1 MTAPGPRHLSRESK
15 ALPPFKSAAEE
26 LFPSQWD
33 SPDPELLYRIL
44 TWWCGEVG
52 ATSAGLYRNEGKSQS
67 LVAQVGT
74 AHFPAALGAAPPPG
88 LESLLI
94 SGGAV
99 LFMAPELRSGEPR
112 GNDLALHLM
121 SAALGIHRLRG
132 RLKEQTFQA
141 KYRGVEM
148 EALYE
153 LGLAISST
161 LDPDRLAEDVLLR
174 AVSLLDARRGAFYEA
189 QEGKVALRSVIG
201 GRAAQ
206 SIPAERLAGVLEEGR
221 ARWVE
226 EHTDAFGALPGAAH
240 SLVAPIFSSGAPRGL
255 LVVGDKESRRGVGP
269 FSAQDLQTLSLVA
282 YQAAIAFENAHLHQQ
297 ALEKERLDRDM
308 KVAAQIQRQIL
319 PDRLPETPGY
329 EVFGWNRPARQV
341 GGDYY
346 DVLTLANGRLVLV
359 VADVSGKGMPAAL
372 MVSTL
377 HSALRLMLDQT
388 GVKQELLERL
398 NRHILDLSLP
408 NKFITLLLVEIEP
421 RSGRLRYLNAG
432 HNPGLLIGPRG
443 EATRLVAGGLPLGLL
458 PSSQYRMS
466 ELELEEGA
474 LLCLYS
480 DGITECA
487 SPEGDEFGEQRLAA
501 FLAQRIEQGLPALE
515 RDLDAACVRFAR
527 GEPQGDDQTVVL
539 LRRSRAGS
547 PQELP

>member
-1 MTAPGPRHLSRESK
+1 MSREPNK
-15 ALPPFKSAAEE
+15 LLPSESAADE
-26 LFPSQWD
+26 LFPSRWED
-33 SPDPELLYRIL
+33 PDPELLHRIL
-44 TWWCGEVG
+44 TWWCDE
-52 ATSAGLYRNEGKSQS
+52 
-67 LVAQVGT
+67 VGT
-74 AHFPAALGAAPPPG
+74 ASAALYQTEGRGQALIAHVGEADFPAAYGAGSPRGFKSQLIAG
-88 LESLLI
+88 GSLL
-94 SGGAV
+94 
-99 LFMAPELRSGEPR
+99 FMPPEAWCPESERHELT
-112 GNDLALHLM
+112 LHLL
-121 SAALGIHRLRG
+121 SAALGIHRLQG

-141 KYRGVEM
+141 KYRGVEL

-189 QEGKVALRSVIG
+189 RGGEVVLRSVIG
-201 GRAAQ
+201 GRAAP
-206 SIPAERLAGVLEEGR
+206 SVPSERLSGVLEEGR

-226 EHTDAFGALPGAAH
+226 EHTDAFGALPGAENC
-240 SLVAPIFSSGAPRGL
+240 LVAPIFSSGAPRGL

-269 FSAQDLQTLSLVA
+269 FSPQDLQTLSLFA

-329 EVFGWNRPARQV
+329 DVFGWNRPARQV

-388 GVKQELLERL
+388 GVKRELLERL

-421 RSGRLRYLNAG
+421 ESGRLRYLNAG
-432 HNPGLLIGPRG
+432 HNPGLLVGPEG
-443 EATRLVAGGLPLGLL
+443 ETTRLVAGGLPLGLL

-466 ELELEEGA
+466 ELQLEMGA

-487 SPEGDEFGEQRLAA
+487 SPEGDEFGEQRLAD
-501 FLAQRIEQGLPALE
+501 FLLQRIDQGLPELE
-515 RDLDAACVRFAR
+515 RDLDAACIRFAR
-527 GEPQGDDQTVVL
+527 DEPQGDDQTVVL
-539 LRRSRAGS
+539 LRRSPEGL
-547 PQELP
+547 PQELPRIPAP